1 MLCYSLSPPLN
12 KKVGKVMLGQLSISF
27 CDVCNE
33 FGMVSVV
40 DGKLMIQ
47 YCDCEVETVEGE

>member
-1 MLCYSLSPPLN
+1 
-12 KKVGKVMLGQLSISF
+12 MLGQLSISF
-27 CDVCNE
+27 CDICNE

-47 YCDCEVETVEGE
+47 YCDCEVETVEGEQQWDTQQQLDLQIQT

>member
-1 MLCYSLSPPLN
+1 MLCYSLSPSLN
-12 KKVGKVMLGQLSISF
+12 KKVGKVMLGQISVHF
-27 CDVCNE
+27 CEVCCE